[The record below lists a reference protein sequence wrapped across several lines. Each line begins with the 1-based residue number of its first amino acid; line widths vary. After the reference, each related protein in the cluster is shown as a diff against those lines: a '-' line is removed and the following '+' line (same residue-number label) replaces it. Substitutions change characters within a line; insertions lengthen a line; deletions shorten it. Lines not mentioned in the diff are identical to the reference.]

1 MIQFNN
7 VTKIYSGIP
16 VIKDF
21 TARIDHGEMVFITG
35 PTGSGKSTLLRLIFC
50 SETPDAGQILYQDE
64 DLSQVHRSRIPYIR
78 RTMGFVF
85 QDARLLSHKTVFG
98 NIVLILKATGFPRQE
113 MEFRVRETLKLVG
126 MEDKTYAVSATL
138 SGGEQQKVAVARAI
152 VNDPLLLLG
161 DEPTGNLDSDNTME
175 ILRIFEKINRTGTTV
190 IIATHN
196 QEIVKRLGKRVISLG
211 DR

>member
-1 MIQFNN
+1 MIQLNN
-7 VTKIYSGIP
+7 VTKIYNGIP

-21 TARIDHGEMVFITG
+21 TARIDNGEMVFITG

-50 SETPDAGQILYQDE
+50 SESPDAGQILYQDE
-64 DLSQVHRSRIPYIR
+64 DLSQVHRSRIPVIR

-85 QDARLLSHKTVFG
+85 QDARLLSHKTVFD
-98 NIVLILKATGFPRQE
+98 NIVLILKATGFPRNE
-113 MEFRVRETLKLVG
+113 TEFRVRETLKLVG
-126 MEDKTYAVSATL
+126 MEDKIYAVSATL

-190 IIATHN
+190 IMATHN
-196 QEIVKRLGKRVISLG
+196 QEIVKRMGKRVIALKE
-211 DR
+211 

>member
-7 VTKIYSGIP
+7 VTKIYYGIP

-21 TARIDHGEMVFITG
+21 TARIDKGEMVFIAG
-35 PTGSGKSTLLRLIFC
+35 PTGSGKSTLFKLIFG
-50 SETPDAGQILYQDE
+50 SENPDAGQILYQDE
-64 DLSQVHRSRIPYIR
+64 DLSQVNRSRIPLIR

-85 QDARLLSHKTVFG
+85 QDARLLSHKTVFD
-98 NIVLILKATGFPRQE
+98 NIVLVLKATGFPRKE

-126 MEDKTYAVSATL
+126 MEDKIYAVSATL

-161 DEPTGNLDSDNTME
+161 DEPTGNLDSDNAME
-175 ILRIFEKINRTGTTV
+175 IFRIFEKINRTGTTV

-196 QEIVKRLGKRVISLG
+196 QEIVKRMGKRVISLG
-211 DR
+211 GR